1 MNARDAINFAKSPT
15 GAFLGFCL
23 LLGFV
28 LFMVKG
34 FQPAKPKSSP
44 LSFVTKASADVPPPQ
59 TIQAVQ
65 NGDFTP
71 MKIPASRPIQTQR
84 ERCSPPVAP
93 PPSRAGD
100 SPVKSV
106 CGNA

>member
-1 MNARDAINFAKSPT
+1 MSGRDAINFAKSPT

-28 LFMVKG
+28 LFMAKG
-34 FQPAKPKSSP
+34 FQPAKSKSSP

-65 NGDFTP
+65 NGNFTR
-71 MKIPASRPIQTQR
+71 MKIPASANPDPAR
-84 ERCSPPVAP
+84 EAQPGVGA
-93 PPSRAGD
+93 SRG
-100 SPVKSV
+100 
-106 CGNA
+106 